1 MDCAIGLP
9 AQNLCVLGS
18 LVATSLGNE
27 QAPER
32 RAASLTGGP
41 RWSRRPVRPPR
52 KPRTQRIARLADG
65 GRQTRLH
72 RQRDTG
78 ALRRYRR
85 RSRSTARAQHNGGE
99 CLGRIERA
107 VDECSRNRRAG
118 RPFAV
123 QPNAP
128 VNRAGMKRGRVA
140 LGSLPADAS
149 MIHVGLCSLLSSEH
163 SQGCVSGSNRTNPC
177 GEVPIGQGVPTAIS
191 NPSASTHRECHCKTF
206 P

>member
-1 MDCAIGLP
+1 MSRAQSCDSASQNRHRGLHLRVFEMDCAIGLP

-32 RAASLTGGP
+32 RAASLTGRP
-41 RWSRRPVRPPR
+41 RWSRRLVRPPR
-52 KPRTQRIARLADG
+52 NPRTQSLADG
-65 GRQTRLH
+65 GRQTRLD

-78 ALRRYRR
+78 APRRYRR

-107 VDECSRNRRAG
+107 VDECSWNRRAG

-128 VNRAGMKRGRVA
+128 VNRAGMKRGWVA

-149 MIHVGLCSLLSSEH
+149 MIHIGLCSLPE
-163 SQGCVSGSNRTNPC
+163 
-177 GEVPIGQGVPTAIS
+177 
-191 NPSASTHRECHCKTF
+191 
-206 P
+206 